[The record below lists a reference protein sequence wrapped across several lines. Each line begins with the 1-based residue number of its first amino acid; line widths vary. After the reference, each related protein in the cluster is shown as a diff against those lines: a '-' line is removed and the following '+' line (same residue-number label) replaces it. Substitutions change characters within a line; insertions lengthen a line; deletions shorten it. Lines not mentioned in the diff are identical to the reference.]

1 MDGSILNDIKKQL
14 GPSEDYTYFDDQIML
29 HINTF
34 LNRLTQLGVGTRGFS
49 ISSADSKWSDF
60 LGDTLPNLQGVKTY
74 LYCRVKLVFDPPQSS
89 FVAAELE
96 KAWKELEWTLNVE
109 VDPGMDLLEGEDE

>member
-34 LNRLTQLGVGTRGFS
+34 LNRLTQLGVGKRGFS

-60 LGDTLPNLQGVKTY
+60 LGESLPNLQGVKTY

-89 FVAAELE
+89 YVAAELE
-96 KAWKELEWTLNVE
+96 KTWKELEWTLNVE